1 MKPVCLCDSIRRM
14 GWSIASKAIE
24 QQKKLRLI
32 GCAKNVGQSR
42 VAGQI
47 VSTFDKESI
56 AKGETALV
64 LADEQLL
71 FPVLNNLADIETLNI
86 TMGAPLSSTPLFT
99 LVDLLLRMQVRYQQ
113 YQRGGFTTEMCKSSC
128 AIRIAHT
135 SLSKLNCRQCSKR
148 SSKKTWCL

>member
-1 MKPVCLCDSIRRM
+1 MKRVCLCDSISRE
-14 GWSIASKAIE
+14 GGVSPQKLLE
-24 QQKKLRLI
+24 QQKNLRLI

-71 FPVLNNLADIETLNI
+71 FPVLNNLADIETPQHYYG
-86 TMGAPLSSTPLFT
+86 GALEEYTLFN
-99 LVDLLLRMQVRYQQ
+99 LVDLLLRMQIRYQQ
-113 YQRGGFTTEMCKSSC
+113 YHGGGFYY
-128 AIRIAHT
+128 RDVQ
-135 SLSKLNCRQCSKR
+135 KLLRHPYSAY
-148 SSKKTWCL
+148 L

>member
-1 MKPVCLCDSIRRM
+1 MKPVCLCDSISRGGEGYRLK
-14 GWSIASKAIE
+14 SYLE

-86 TMGAPLSSTPLFT
+86 TMGAPLNSTPLFT

-113 YQRGGFTTEMCKSSC
+113 YQRGGFL
-128 AIRIAHT
+128 
-135 SLSKLNCRQCSKR
+135 LSRCT
-148 SSKKTWCL
+148 KTFAPPL